1 MGGKG
6 ERHAIK
12 MKVKVKVKVKDEK
25 VITSANATTREKA
38 NA

>member
-12 MKVKVKVKVKDEK
+12 MKVKVKVKDEK